1 MNQLFAY
8 FVPGLMPLW
17 ASLLLSAVLLCTVS
31 ATLYLLITRE
41 PWAVQYM
48 KRFNDRM
55 EREVSGELPVLMNR
69 PPEIYGLIAK
79 TGVPAR
85 NRKPLRRQLHQKGP
99 KSSFENRLH
108 LFSSCFIGT
117 LSSRSTRLESL
128 KSLANSSHRSG
139 GASSAALTLPLTP
152 NNGEKH
158 AHVWIKARLQV
169 VSAPRSDVWVDR
181 WMQPAVQ

>member
-85 NRKPLRRQLHQKGP
+85 NRKPLRRQFFTKKVQK
-99 KSSFENRLH
+99 
-108 LFSSCFIGT
+108 
-117 LSSRSTRLESL
+117 
-128 KSLANSSHRSG
+128 
-139 GASSAALTLPLTP
+139 ALLRTVYICL
-152 NNGEKH
+152 
-158 AHVWIKARLQV
+158 AHV
-169 VSAPRSDVWVDR
+169 S
-181 WMQPAVQ
+181 

>member
-31 ATLYLLITRE
+31 ATLYLLINRE

-85 NRKPLRRQLHQKGP
+85 NRKPLRRQFFTKKVQK
-99 KSSFENRLH
+99 
-108 LFSSCFIGT
+108 
-117 LSSRSTRLESL
+117 
-128 KSLANSSHRSG
+128 
-139 GASSAALTLPLTP
+139 ALLRTVYICL
-152 NNGEKH
+152 
-158 AHVWIKARLQV
+158 AHV
-169 VSAPRSDVWVDR
+169 S
-181 WMQPAVQ
+181 